1 MPSLKNAIA
10 SVKYAEDES
19 GNGFIEGY
27 ASTWHKV
34 PDAYGDIVAKG
45 AFAKS
50 LAKYEETGRSIPFL
64 WSHEMGE
71 LKSYIGT
78 CKADEDEVGLHFI
91 ATFDDTEEAQRVR
104 QLYKD
109 GRMSKFSFAYDTL
122 DSATVTLE
130 DGTKAN
136 ELRELDIFEISAV
149 LVPANSFA
157 EVVDVKNAKV
167 EEKSGKRNSKKD
179 EQTIRDAITL
189 LQDLLGEVVDNNAD
203 PEDNTTDNAKGST
216 PEAKDQVIVNEKA
229 NELLNL
235 ISQIES
241 KQL

>member
-1 MPSLKNAIA
+1 MPKLKEAIVD
-10 SVKYAEDES
+10 VKYAEDDNN
-19 GNGFIEGY
+19 NGYIEGY
-27 ASTWHKV
+27 ASTWHKI

-64 WSHEMGE
+64 WSHEMGT

-78 CKADEDEVGLHFI
+78 CKADEDEIGLHFI
-91 ATFDDTEEAQRVR
+91 ASFDDTEEAQRVR

-157 EVVDVKNAKV
+157 EVIDVK
-167 EEKSGKRNSKKD
+167 SGRRNSTKD
-179 EQTIRDAITL
+179 EKAIRDAITL
-189 LQDLLGEVVDNNAD
+189 LESLLEEVVDNNAD
-203 PEDNTTDNAKGST
+203 PEDNNTDNAKGSA
-216 PEAKDQVIVNEKA
+216 PEAEDQVIVNEKA
-229 NELLNL
+229 NKLLEFIDNM
-235 ISQIES
+235 
-241 KQL
+241 

>member
-1 MPSLKNAIA
+1 MPKLKEAIVD
-10 SVKYAEDES
+10 VKYVEDENS
-19 GNGFIEGY
+19 NGYIEGY

-45 AFAKS
+45 AFANS

-64 WSHEMGE
+64 WSHEMGT

-78 CKADEDEVGLHFI
+78 CKADEDDIGLHFI

-157 EVVDVKNAKV
+157 EVVDVK
-167 EEKSGKRNSKKD
+167 SGKRNSTAD
-179 EQTIRDAITL
+179 EATIRNAIAL
-189 LQDLLGEVVDNNAD
+189 LQELLGEVVDNNDSSENDAD
-203 PEDNTTDNAKGST
+203 DNAA
-216 PEAKDQVIVNEKA
+216 AKDQGVVNEKA
-229 NELLNL
+229 EKLLEL
-235 ISQIES
+235 ISQIET
-241 KQL
+241 K

>member
-1 MPSLKNAIA
+1 MPNLKNAIA

-122 DSATVTLE
+122 DSAIVTLE

-157 EVVDVKNAKV
+157 EVIDV
-167 EEKSGKRNSKKD
+167 KSGKRNSAAD
-179 EQTIRDAITL
+179 EQTIRNAIAL
-189 LQDLLGEVVDNNAD
+189 LQEILGEVVDNDDSSENND
-203 PEDNTTDNAKGST
+203 EGNSKDGES
-216 PEAKDQVIVNEKA
+216 EEKDQVVINEKQK
-229 NELLNL
+229 NELLNF
-235 ISQIES
+235 INNM
-241 KQL
+241 